1 MWNQKGLVVP
11 TARYFTHL
19 TGARDPDADDDE
31 FSIAGFLR
39 AMNSAIRR
47 VSRFLAIGAQRGLRR
62 SGRYGC
68 STADDY
74 AADTQEDVM
83 NGRQ

>member
-47 VSRFLAIGAQRGLRR
+47 ASRFLAIGAQRGLKR
-62 SGRYGC
+62 SGRLVAQPKTTMLRIHKRM
-68 STADDY
+68 S
-74 AADTQEDVM
+74 
-83 NGRQ
+83 